1 MAIKAD
7 FTTQEWSEVLGSVML
22 AGMAVTLADPS
33 GLIGMAKE
41 GFASGSALLEAKSDP
56 NASELIKA
64 VVSDFGTSEGRT
76 AARGVIKTKLGGK
89 PAAEMKAIILETLR
103 QTSAVLD
110 AKSPDDAAGFKAWLQ
125 DVAQKAA
132 EAGTEGGFLGFGG
145 VAVSDAEKSTIA
157 EISSALT
164 RRTA

>member
-7 FTTQEWSEVLGSVML
+7 FTTEEWSDVLGSVMF

-33 GLIGMAKE
+33 GLIGLTKE
-41 GFASGSALLEAKSDP
+41 GFASSSALLEAKADP
-56 NASELIKA
+56 NANELIKA

-89 PAAEMKAIILETLR
+89 PAADMKAIILETLR

-110 AKSPDDAAGFKAWLQ
+110 AKCPDDAAGFKAWLRSISER
-125 DVAQKAA
+125 VANAA
-132 EAGTEGGFLGFGG
+132 SEGGFLGFGG
-145 VAVSDAEKSTIA
+145 VRVSDAEKATLDEVSR
-157 EISSALT
+157 ALKL
-164 RRTA
+164 TA

>member
-7 FTTQEWSEVLGSVML
+7 FTPEEWSDLLGSVMF

-33 GLIGMAKE
+33 GLIGLTKE
-41 GFASGSALLEAKSDP
+41 GFASSSALLEAKTDP

-76 AARGVIKTKLGGK
+76 AARGVIKSKLGGK
-89 PAAEMKAIILETLR
+89 PAAEMKAIILDTLR

-110 AKSPDDAAGFKAWLQ
+110 AKSPDDAASFKAWLHRISER
-125 DVAQKAA
+125 VANAA
-132 EAGTEGGFLGFGG
+132 REGGFLGFGG
-145 VAVSDAEKSTIA
+145 VRVSDAEKATLDEVSR
-157 EISSALT
+157 ALKL
-164 RRTA
+164 TA